1 MESSSTIVVKVGTSS
16 ILRGDSGHL
25 ALSTLAS
32 LVETLTTLR
41 QAGHRVV
48 LVSSGAV
55 GVGCQ
60 RLNVKTRPSD
70 HAELQA
76 LAAVGQPHLMAH
88 YETLFSALKQPI
100 AQVLLNPDALGSR
113 PGYLNAQATLEK
125 LLAMGVVPVVNEN
138 DTVAVSELR
147 FGDND
152 SLSALVAVLVG
163 ADHLFLATD
172 VDALYTKNPSAPLA
186 PGEAPAEPIRVVQ
199 DIGSVLGCAVGGGS
213 QWGTG
218 GMATKLRAAQ
228 LAAAAGIATSI
239 LSAQQPALV
248 ATLLG
253 GSREVGTTF
262 LPGPKP
268 LRSHKRWIMAL
279 PPRGALTLDAGAA
292 RAVRNGSTLFAAGVR
307 AATGGFHANEAVR
320 ILDESGSEFAR
331 GVCNYSCEQAGALA
345 GRRSEEMAAVLG
357 FAGPEELIGRHN
369 LALLAAA
376 TPTEGEAA

>member
-25 ALSTLAS
+25 ALHVGVARRDA
-32 LVETLTTLR
+32 LTTLR
-41 QAGHRVV
+41 RAATASSSS
-48 LVSSGAV
+48 SSGAV

-88 YETLFSALKQPI
+88 YETLFSALEQPI

-125 LLAMGVVPVVNEN
+125 LLAMGVVPVVNEEN

-172 VDALYTKNPSAPLA
+172 VDALYTKNP
-186 PGEAPAEPIRVVQ
+186 
-199 DIGSVLGCAVGGGS
+199 
-213 QWGTG
+213 
-218 GMATKLRAAQ
+218 RA
-228 LAAAAGIATSI
+228 
-239 LSAQQPALV
+239 
-248 ATLLG
+248 
-253 GSREVGTTF
+253 
-262 LPGPKP
+262 
-268 LRSHKRWIMAL
+268 
-279 PPRGALTLDAGAA
+279 AA
-292 RAVRNGSTLFAAGVR
+292 RAGRGARRAHPRRAG
-307 AATGGFHANEAVR
+307 
-320 ILDESGSEFAR
+320 
-331 GVCNYSCEQAGALA
+331 
-345 GRRSEEMAAVLG
+345 
-357 FAGPEELIGRHN
+357 
-369 LALLAAA
+369 
-376 TPTEGEAA
+376 

>member
-262 LPGPKP
+262 LPGSKP

-292 RAVRNGSTLFAAGVR
+292 RGAQRLDALRRRRARGDGRLPRQRGGAHPRRERRRVCARRVQLLVR
-307 AATGGFHANEAVR
+307 AGGRAGGAAVGGDGGGAR
-320 ILDESGSEFAR
+320 VCGAR
-331 GVCNYSCEQAGALA
+331 GADQAAQPGAA
-345 GRRSEEMAAVLG
+345 RGGDADG
-357 FAGPEELIGRHN
+357 
-369 LALLAAA
+369 
-376 TPTEGEAA
+376 GEAA

>member
-1 MESSSTIVVKVGTSS
+1 MRLICE
-16 ILRGDSGHL
+16 
-25 ALSTLAS
+25 
-32 LVETLTTLR
+32 
-41 QAGHRVV
+41 RV
-48 LVSSGAV
+48 
-55 GVGCQ
+55 
-60 RLNVKTRPSD
+60 
-70 HAELQA
+70 
-76 LAAVGQPHLMAH
+76 
-88 YETLFSALKQPI
+88 
-100 AQVLLNPDALGSR
+100 NPDALGSR

-218 GMATKLRAAQ
+218 
-228 LAAAAGIATSI
+228 IATSI

-253 GSREVGTTF
+253 GSRDVGTTF

-376 TPTEGEAA
+376 TPTEGEA